1 MNWDEFMFG
10 KCNKKDRDYQEDKYY
25 VERKRHNDKKD
36 RCCKEDKH
44 ENKYYVERNHDM
56 SWDEFMFGKCNKK
69 DRDYQEDKYY
79 FEKKRHD
86 DKKDRCCKEDKHEDK
101 YYVKRNHHEN
111 KKDRYY

>member
-25 VERKRHNDKKD
+25 VEREREDKKK
-36 RCCKEDKH
+36 RCCKEDKR
-44 ENKYYVERNHDM
+44 ENKYYVERKHEMN
-56 SWDEFMFGKCNKK
+56 WDEFMFGKCNEK

-86 DKKDRCCKEDKHEDK
+86 DKKDRCCKENKHEDK
-101 YYVKRNHHEN
+101 YYVKRKHPED

>member
-25 VERKRHNDKKD
+25 FERKREDKKD

-44 ENKYYVERNHDM
+44 ENKYYVERKHDM
-56 SWDEFMFGKCNKK
+56 NWDEFMFGKCNEK

-79 FEKKRHD
+79 FERKRE
-86 DKKDRCCKEDKHEDK
+86 DKKDRCCKENKHDDK
-101 YYVKRNHHEN
+101 YYVKRKHHED